1 MARRPNPKLREKR
14 KMELIESIIN
24 IINENSISSTTTRKI
39 ANEAGLTIAS
49 LHYYFGS
56 KDGAMVETAEYI
68 LESWIRE
75 VFEKPGDIEDM
86 ILDLFN
92 PPDKM
97 AAFSQIITYPYRS
110 KVTLN
115 NIQKVDE
122 EFNSVIKDILR
133 ARGHDVDSSFTIA
146 DVIKTFLIGLG
157 FKGYVYPEV
166 INDEVKMVIEFLDL
180 NKERE

>member
-24 IINENSISSTTTRKI
+24 IINENSISGTTTRKI
-39 ANEAGLTIAS
+39 ATEAGLTIAS

-56 KDGAMVETAEYI
+56 KDGAMVETSEYI

-75 VFEKPGDIEDM
+75 IFEKPGDIQDKMLE
-86 ILDLFN
+86 LFN

-110 KVTLN
+110 KVTLR

-133 ARGHDVDSSFTIA
+133 ARGFDVDSSFTIA

-166 INDEVKMVIEFLDL
+166 IKDEVGMVIEFLDL

>member
-1 MARRPNPKLREKR
+1 MARRPNPELREKR
-14 KMELIESIIN
+14 KLELIESIIN
-24 IINENSISSTTTRKI
+24 IINQNSISGTTTRKI
-39 ANEAGLTIAS
+39 ATEANLTIAS

-56 KDGAMVETAEYI
+56 KDGAMVETARYI
-68 LESWIRE
+68 LDTWIKDI
-75 VFEKPGDIEDM
+75 FETPGEIEDK
-86 ILDLFN
+86 ILTLFS

-110 KVTLN
+110 KVTLSD
-115 NIQKVDE
+115 IQGIDE
-122 EFNSVIKDILR
+122 EFNLIIKDILR
-133 ARGHDVDSSFTIA
+133 ARGFDVDSSFTIA

-166 INDEVKMVIEFLDL
+166 IKEEVKIVINFFEL